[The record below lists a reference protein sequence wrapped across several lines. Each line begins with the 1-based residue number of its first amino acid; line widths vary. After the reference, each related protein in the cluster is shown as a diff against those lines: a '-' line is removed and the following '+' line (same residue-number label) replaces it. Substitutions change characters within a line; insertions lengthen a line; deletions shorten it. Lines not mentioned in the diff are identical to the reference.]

1 MTSSVRAAAQGCAA
15 GGVTDEE
22 AGDPQ
27 PTARHGLITL
37 EIHLPALMGLA
48 GRHGSGQLRALG
60 GWRTVL
66 AQPRAEARQIGGQ
79 RAALRERAAL
89 QARAARQLQP
99 QLIDEEA
106 AMLTLEPQQHVL
118 EARTRRAQR
127 ATASGP
133 WWAKVQAGPAV
144 LLVDPPELADET
156 ISNRGLSVPEDRG
169 ASCFARTL

>member
-1 MTSSVRAAAQGCAA
+1 MT
-15 GGVTDEE
+15 
-22 AGDPQ
+22 
-27 PTARHGLITL
+27 
-37 EIHLPALMGLA
+37 
-48 GRHGSGQLRALG
+48 
-60 GWRTVL
+60 
-66 AQPRAEARQIGGQ
+66 QPRAEARQIGGQ

-144 LLVDPPELADET
+144 LLVDPPELADGVGVELQG
-156 ISNRGLSVPEDRG
+156 RGIWRADSRPRDAARSSRG
-169 ASCFARTL
+169 AGQG